1 MINLFKPKKNGDDLE
16 LKIDKDNLPE
26 HIAIIMDGNGRWAQ
40 KRGLK
45 RSFGHKKGANTL
57 EKIATHI
64 NKIGVD
70 VLSVY
75 AFSTDNFKR
84 TKEEVDYLM
93 NLFILMFKTKFKVID
108 KENIKVIFSGRREPL
123 SKNVLDAMDS
133 IVKKTENNTKGI
145 LNICLNYGGQEEIID
160 GTKRIIDD
168 INNGKISKD
177 DITKEKFYEY
187 LYQDLPPIDLLIRT
201 SGEYRVSNF
210 MLYQMSYSEFYFTN
224 TLFPDFDE
232 NEFDK
237 AIESFNHRDRRFGK
251 NSK

>member
-1 MINLFKPKKNGDDLE
+1 MDE
-16 LKIDKDNLPE
+16 LKIPN
-26 HIAIIMDGNGRWAQ
+26 HVAIIMDGNGRWATN
-40 KRGLK
+40 RGLK
-45 RSFGHKKGANTL
+45 RSEGHIHA
-57 EKIATHI
+57 I
-64 NKIGVD
+64 NKGVK